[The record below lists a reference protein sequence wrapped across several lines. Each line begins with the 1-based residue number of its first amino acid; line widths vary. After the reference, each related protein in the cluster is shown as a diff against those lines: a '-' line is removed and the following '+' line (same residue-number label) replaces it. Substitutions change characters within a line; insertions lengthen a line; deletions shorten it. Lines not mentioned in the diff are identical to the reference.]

1 MYILIDWRGF
11 GLVILSNR
19 DIKNMSM
26 YICKG
31 FVEVSIYGVKWKFV
45 FLMVFLILGL
55 GRGIESGKVFL
66 WIGVNVSV
74 KG

>member
-31 FVEVSIYGVKWKFV
+31 FVEVLIYGVKWKFV

-66 WIGVNVSV
+66 
-74 KG
+74 